1 MATIEEILQNDIAH
15 SADFIVSSTGD
26 IDTIS
31 GLANIKQAL
40 FHRLLTSP
48 ATLIHRPNYGVGIKD
63 YQNAPATL
71 ATKQKLALRI
81 QEQFEQDD
89 RVEEV
94 TGVSV
99 NFDAQDPS
107 KTVILVRVKVAGYD
121 ESSLNFIPFGE
132 GV

>member
-1 MATIEEILQNDIAH
+1 VATLEEVLGRDIAF
-15 SADFIVSSTGD
+15 AGDFIVSATGD
-26 IDTIS
+26 IDLIS
-31 GLANIKQAL
+31 GLENIKQAL
-40 FHRLLTSP
+40 FDRLMTSP

-71 ATKQKLALRI
+71 ATKRKLALRI

-89 RVEEV
+89 RVEKV
-94 TGVSV
+94 TAVSI

-107 KTVILVRVKVAGYD
+107 KTVIIVKVKVQGYD
-121 ESSLNFIPFGE
+121 ESPMNFIPFGG